1 MASINKIEKIRPIFE
16 KSVYEQYRDDATRA
30 ALLGGSADIITKQ
43 KFLTM
48 KPNGQ
53 YAIGDL
59 NFAFTGYCLGVRDVM
74 QNIEIVESEGSIN
87 EKEKIDG

>member
-1 MASINKIEKIRPIFE
+1 MNKLEKLRPIFE

-43 KFLTM
+43 QFLTM

-59 NFAFTGYCLGVRDVM
+59 NFAFTGYVLGVRDVL
-74 QNIEIVESEGSIN
+74 NNVEIVEN
-87 EKEKIDG
+87 EENTGE

>member
-1 MASINKIEKIRPIFE
+1 MNKLEKLRPIFE

-43 KFLTM
+43 QFLTM

-59 NFAFTGYCLGVRDVM
+59 NFAFTGYCLGIRDVL
-74 QNIEIVESEGSIN
+74 NNVEIIN
-87 EKEKIDG
+87 EDASEENKGGT